1 MIQRIVYLLWSVAL
15 ITVSR
20 PAMALRDNGLNL
32 LSTIRMPHTFTVP
45 EMRIMKGQLDT
56 LRLGIDLVLSML
68 GNMTEADKQ
77 ATFTSMWPGVKCI
90 FNSDFTGGNRS
101 PLGPTPQQPQS
112 GMPSPNQQNQAPAP
126 APPTP
131 VPNYGN
137 QQNLNQPPDPA
148 TGQPPSPN
156 QVPPT
161 NPQPADQ
168 QPTEPLPPTDSQ
180 SQSQPPTDQAAQ

>member
-1 MIQRIVYLLWSVAL
+1 MIQRIAYLLWAVVLLA
-15 ITVSR
+15 VSR
-20 PAMALRDNGLNL
+20 PTMALRDNGLNI
-32 LSTIRMPHTFTVP
+32 LSNIRMPHTFTAP

-90 FNSDFTGGNRS
+90 FNSDFTGGSR
-101 PLGPTPQQPQS
+101 PPFGPTSQQPQ
-112 GMPSPNQQNQAPAP
+112 GGIPSPNQPNQASSPQ
-126 APPTP
+126 TP
-131 VPNYGN
+131 MPSYGN
-137 QQNLNQPPDPA
+137 QQNLNQPQAPTA
-148 TGQPPSPN
+148 GQSSSPN

-161 NPQPADQ
+161 NPQSTDQ
-168 QPTEPLPPTDSQ
+168 QNAEPLPPTDPQSQ